1 MEDQSKKRAQL
12 HYSTSPIQF
21 NFIDYVFTLRNK
33 TILRQWLIM
42 VCKKEKVN
50 AVMLSYNFC
59 SDKFLLDIN
68 KKHLSHNY
76 LTDIITF
83 SLSDKK
89 QEIVGDF
96 YISIERVR
104 QNAKTY
110 NCPPLDELHRVL
122 VHGLLHLCGYNDK
135 TKKQAL
141 EMRKKEDE
149 YLSLRPKKL
158 NMFHVKHNK
167 S

>member
-1 MEDQSKKRAQL
+1 MEDQSKKRALL

-21 NFIDYVFTLRNK
+21 NFIDCAFTLRNK
-33 TILRQWLIM
+33 TLLREWLIM

-50 AVMLSYNFC
+50 AILLSYNFC

-68 KKHLSHNY
+68 KKHLNHNY

-83 SLSDKK
+83 GLSDKK
-89 QEIVGDF
+89 QEIEGDI

-110 NCPPLDELHRVL
+110 NSSPIDELHRVL

-135 TKKQAL
+135 SKNEAL

-149 YLSLRPKKL
+149 YLSLRPK
-158 NMFHVKHNK
+158 F
-167 S
+167 